1 MPHHSAAPG
10 LQQPGALTSAA
21 AAPDTEKD
29 GGAEQPSEQEGKAQ
43 GEADPAVAAAAAA
56 AMAAMAAAEYEG
68 DRKLAWMMW
77 RCVR

>member
-10 LQQPGALTSAA
+10 PQQPGALTSA
-21 AAPDTEKD
+21 PDTEED

-56 AMAAMAAAEYEG
+56 AMAARAAAEYEG
-68 DRKLAWMMW
+68 DRKLAWMMG